1 MNIIFNALINF
12 YLYKY
17 KLLCFESVI
26 MIYVVVYVDIKIR
39 KYFLLGLRLL
49 KNLEKIDLFSIFLYF
64 EIYYN
69 LFSLFI

>member
-1 MNIIFNALINF
+1 MNIIFNELINF

-26 MIYVVVYVDIKIR
+26 MIYVIVYVDIKIR